1 MPRTLRDSKEVNKK
15 TVALVKRALSV
26 VGKLGILIAIALAF
40 IVGLAG
46 TVYLSLRSP
55 EVKVPD
61 VVGKDLST
69 AESAL
74 GEARLN
80 MRKRATRY
88 SPEAQPNMILDQ
100 SPRGGDVIKIGQ
112 TVAVVVSRAPEKD
125 EAPPATEGDQ
135 SKDNKDAQNQ
145 NANAATSGDNQNEN
159 QNKPKRNKNANKN
172 ANNSNGNNGNS
183 ANGNNA
189 NNGNGNR
196 NANARNVNSNA
207 NSNRNTGVLI
217 PNSNA
222 PRNANASTTNR
233 NATNTN
239 ANRRPVISLPPAVNP
254 NANRRIP

>member
-1 MPRTLRDSKEVNKK
+1 M
-15 TVALVKRALSV
+15 
-26 VGKLGILIAIALAF
+26 GKLGILIAIALAF
-40 IVGLAG
+40 IIGLAG

-88 SPEAQPNMILDQ
+88 SPDAQPNMILDQ

-125 EAPPATEGDQ
+125 EAPPAVEGDQ
-135 SKDNKDAQNQ
+135 GKDNKDAQNQ
-145 NANAATSGDNQNEN
+145 NANTAASGNNQNEN
-159 QNKPKRNKNANKN
+159 QNKPKRNKNTNKN
-172 ANNSNGNNGNS
+172 ANNSNS

-189 NNGNGNR
+189 NKGNGNR
-196 NANARNVNSNA
+196 NANARNTNANA
-207 NSNRNTGVLI
+207 NSNRNTGILI

-222 PRNANASTTNR
+222 THNANANTNR
-233 NATNTN
+233 NATNAN
-239 ANRRPVISLPPAVNP
+239 ANRRPVNSLPPAVNP